1 MKDKDLLSVIRSEI
15 DFIDNQIIQAINN
28 RARCAQRVGEL
39 KQKQGDKSF
48 YRPEREAQVLRR
60 VIEANTGPVT
70 NEDMALLFRQ
80 IMSMC
85 LSMERPLTIA
95 FLGPEGT
102 FTHEAALKHF
112 GKSVINAPQSAIEDV
127 FRTVVVGECD
137 FGVVPVENSTEGM
150 VNQTLDNFVDT
161 TLSIVGEVEIRVHH
175 YLLIGPNSD
184 AKKITRVYSHSQSL
198 AQCRKWLDSNYPKV
212 EQISVSSNAVAA
224 KLAQG
229 EWNSAA
235 IAGLSSCDF
244 YGLRQ
249 LNSKIEDQPDNST
262 RFLIIGRERALAS
275 GNDKTSIVVSM
286 HNKPGSLYGLLKIF
300 YSAGIDLTRVE
311 SRPAK
316 GSKWSY
322 VFFIDFVGHCD
333 EQRIDQLLKELKNE
347 SIYTKLLGSYPQSVV

>member
-1 MKDKDLLSVIRSEI
+1 MKDKDPLSVIRSEI
-15 DFIDNQIIQAINN
+15 DTIDNQICQAINN

-39 KQKQGDKSF
+39 KQKQGERSF

-60 VIEANTGPVT
+60 VMEANTGPVT
-70 NEDMALLFRQ
+70 NEDMALVFRQ

-85 LSMERPLTIA
+85 LSMERPLKVA

-127 FRTVVVGECD
+127 FREVVSGECD

-161 TLSIVGEVEIRVHH
+161 TLSIVGEVELQVHH
-175 YLLIGPNSD
+175 HLLIGPNSD
-184 AKKITRVYSHSQSL
+184 ARKITRVYSHSQSL
-198 AQCRKWLDSNYPKV
+198 AQCRKWLESNYPKI
-212 EQISVSSNAVAA
+212 EKIPVSSNAVAA

-235 IAGLSSCDF
+235 IAGLSSCDL
-244 YGLRQ
+244 YGLKQ
-249 LNSKIEDQPDNST
+249 LESKIEDQPDNAT
-262 RFLIIGRERALAS
+262 RFLIIGREKVSAS
-275 GNDKTSIVVSM
+275 GHDKTSIVVSM
-286 HNKPGSLYGLLKIF
+286 HNKPGSLYSLLKIF
-300 YSAGIDLTRVE
+300 YGAGIDLTRVE

-322 VFFIDFVGHCD
+322 VFFIDFVGHSD
-333 EQRIDQLLKELKNE
+333 EQRIEQVLKELKSE
-347 SIYTKLLGSYPQSVV
+347 SIYTKLLGSYPQSVL

>member
-1 MKDKDLLSVIRSEI
+1 MKVKDPLAVIRSEI
-15 DFIDNQIIQAINN
+15 DTLDNQICQAINN

-112 GKSVINAPQSAIEDV
+112 GKSVINAPQPAIDDV
-127 FRTVVVGECD
+127 FREVAAGECD

-150 VNQTLDNFVDT
+150 VSQTLDNFVDS
-161 TLSIVGEVEIRVHH
+161 TLSIVGEVELRIHH
-175 YLLIGPNSD
+175 YLLIGSNSD
-184 AKKITRVYSHSQSL
+184 AKKITRVYSHAQSL
-198 AQCRKWLDSNYPKV
+198 AQCRKWLDSNYPKI
-212 EQISVSSNAVAA
+212 EQISVSSNAIAA

-235 IAGLSSCDF
+235 IASLSSCDL
-244 YGLRQ
+244 YGLKQ
-249 LNSKIEDQPDNST
+249 LESKIEDQSDNST
-262 RFLIIGRERALAS
+262 RFLIIGRERVLAS
-275 GNDKTSIVVSM
+275 GHDKTSIVVSM

-300 YSAGIDLTRVE
+300 YAAGVDLTRVE

-322 VFFIDFVGHCD
+322 IFFIDFVGHCD
-333 EQRIDQLLKELKNE
+333 EQRIDQLLEKLKNQ
-347 SIYTKLLGSYPQSVV
+347 SISIKLLGSYPQSVL